1 MMNPISRVAKSLVLL
16 FMFFTL
22 HAAAQKITP
31 YLQTTSQVLELPSRI
46 LNETRTIYI
55 HYPKAD
61 STNPGKTYPVLYLMD
76 GESHFD
82 MLSQYADYLSRW
94 DVNVIPQM
102 IIVGIVNT
110 KRTRDL
116 TPTESIINYF
126 GQPDTSKVSWMKPS
140 GGNERFLQFIRE
152 ELKPYMDSHY
162 KTQPYNILAGHSFG
176 GLASVYCLL
185 THPEMFQA
193 YIAVS
198 PSFWWDREYILKLA
212 DQKLKKGGSLNKTL
226 FFSDASEGV
235 SDSSTFHTNLLKFD
249 AMLKAK
255 TVIGLRFEY
264 NYYPKETHM
273 TEPMPAFY
281 DALRFIYKA
290 PYK

>member
-22 HAAAQKITP
+22 HATAQKITP
-31 YLQTTSQVLELPSRI
+31 YLQTTSQVLELPSRV

-61 STNPGKTYPVLYLMD
+61 STNPNKTYPVLYLMD
-76 GESHFD
+76 GESHFE
-82 MLSQYADYLSRW
+82 MLSQYTDYLSRW

-126 GQPDTSKVSWMKPS
+126 GQPDTSRVSWMKPS

-152 ELKPYMDSHY
+152 ELKPYVDSHY